1 MDHGLLDKNTPES
14 EVWFQQ
20 ECFVCYYV
28 LQRLEK
34 LISHTGELGHAIAKE
49 LVIDGKDDCDNQR

>member
-1 MDHGLLDKNTPES
+1 MDQDLLDKNTPES

-34 LISHTGELGHAIAKE
+34 LISHTGELGHAIAE
-49 LVIDGKDDCDNQR
+49 